1 MLLADRAYDADRLGK
16 VASRKA
22 AWTNIP
28 IEPRLGVGLMESG
41 MFVRSAFGAL
51 VAISVVGGA
60 GHAKADEKVLRAMAS
75 LISVAPPSQP
85 LPGTIVNGSLLIEN
99 RSDKL
104 SFVGVF
110 APGPGLCILRFQG
123 LRQLPKDWAE
133 STTLS
138 FDFTKIKQVRWLS
151 ATDDRASASSRPM
164 DDPEVR
170 TVAIDAETPWL
181 CRDVVHLETA
191 KPAFQSTCYKTWTVA
206 VPTPADRAAA
216 AKTIELVEKSCVAA
230 KR

>member
-1 MLLADRAYDADRLGK
+1 
-16 VASRKA
+16 
-22 AWTNIP
+22 
-28 IEPRLGVGLMESG
+28 

-75 LISVAPPSQP
+75 LISAAPPSQP
-85 LPGTIVNGSLLIEN
+85 LPGSLVDGSLVVEN

-110 APGPGLCILRFQG
+110 APGPGLCIVRFHG
-123 LRQLPKDWAE
+123 LKQLPKEWAE

-138 FDFTKIKQVRWLS
+138 FDFTKITQVRWLS
-151 ATDDRASASSRPM
+151 GTDDRSSASSRAK
-164 DDPEVR
+164 DAPEVR
-170 TVAIDAETPWL
+170 IVAIDAETPWL
-181 CRDVVHLETA
+181 CRDGVHLETA
-191 KPAFQSTCYKTWTVA
+191 RPAFQSICYKTWTVA
-206 VPTPADRAAA
+206 VPTPPDRAAA
-216 AKTIELVEKSCVAA
+216 AKAIELVEKSCVAA

>member
-1 MLLADRAYDADRLGK
+1 
-16 VASRKA
+16 
-22 AWTNIP
+22 
-28 IEPRLGVGLMESG
+28 

-75 LISVAPPSQP
+75 LISAAPPSQP
-85 LPGTIVNGSLLIEN
+85 LPGSLVDGSLVVEN

-110 APGPGLCILRFQG
+110 APGPGLCIVRFHG
-123 LRQLPKDWAE
+123 LKQLPKEWAE

-138 FDFTKIKQVRWLS
+138 FDFTKITQVRWLS
-151 ATDDRASASSRPM
+151 GADDRSSASSRAK
-164 DDPEVR
+164 DAPEVR

-181 CRDVVHLETA
+181 CRDGVHLETA
-191 KPAFQSTCYKTWTVA
+191 RPAFQSTCYKTWTVA

-216 AKTIELVEKSCVAA
+216 AKAIELVEKSCVAA

>member
-1 MLLADRAYDADRLGK
+1 
-16 VASRKA
+16 
-22 AWTNIP
+22 
-28 IEPRLGVGLMESG
+28 
-41 MFVRSAFGAL
+41 MFVRSALGAL

-75 LISVAPPSQP
+75 LIAAAPPSQP
-85 LPGTIVNGSLLIEN
+85 LPGSLVDGSLVVEN

-110 APGPGLCILRFQG
+110 APGPGLCIVRFHS
-123 LRQLPKDWAE
+123 LKQLPKGWAE

-138 FDFTKIKQVRWLS
+138 FDFTKIRQVRWLS
-151 ATDDRASASSRPM
+151 GADDRASASSRPN
-164 DDPEVR
+164 DAPEVQ

-181 CRDVVHLETA
+181 CRDSVHLETA
-191 KPAFQSTCYKTWTVA
+191 KPALQSTCYKTWTVA

-216 AKTIELVEKSCVAA
+216 AKAIELVEKSCVAA